1 MIKFSKEEIDGK
13 EDIQNMSSEKKI
25 IWLVKVW
32 APDCVLKRQFFI
44 SCTDERM
51 RKFRVPKGLRATY
64 EKAKV

>member
-1 MIKFSKEEIDGK
+1 MID
-13 EDIQNMSSEKKI
+13 KKI

-64 EKAKV
+64 EKAKCEPINNRKDI

>member
-1 MIKFSKEEIDGK
+1 
-13 EDIQNMSSEKKI
+13 MSDQKI

-32 APDCVLKRQFFI
+32 EGDCVLKKQFFI

-64 EKAKV
+64 EKANTKSTEEKKIY

>member
-1 MIKFSKEEIDGK
+1 
-13 EDIQNMSSEKKI
+13 MSDQKI

-32 APDCVLKRQFFI
+32 EGDCVLKKQFFI

-64 EKAKV
+64 EKANTKSTEEKKNILGTMV

>member
-1 MIKFSKEEIDGK
+1 MID
-13 EDIQNMSSEKKI
+13 KKI

-51 RKFRVPKGLRATY
+51 RKFKVPKGLRATY

>member
-1 MIKFSKEEIDGK
+1 
-13 EDIQNMSSEKKI
+13 MSDQKI

-32 APDCVLKRQFFI
+32 EGDCVLKKQFFI